1 MEIARSEPLTFSD
14 SPHQPILITG
24 GAGYVGSHVA
34 LALLDAGWPVVVVD
48 DLSNGRRELVP
59 DAAEFIEG
67 SAGDTAFI
75 ARTLKDVGCRSVMH
89 FAGDIINAE
98 SVREP
103 MAYYLRNTVVS
114 EKFISACRAA
124 RVAHF
129 IFSSSAAVYGEPAKI
144 PVNEDTPTVP
154 ITPYGTSKLMTEW
167 MLRRAT
173 VAGNMRYVALRYFNV
188 AGADPKGRS
197 GQCSQVTTHLIK
209 AALEVA
215 LGRQH
220 TLNIYGDD
228 YPTPDGTCIRDY
240 IHVSDL
246 AEAHVLA
253 LQNLL
258 SGGAN
263 QVLNCGYGH
272 GFSVREIINAVSRA
286 CGNSVPTTIA
296 ARRPGDVARLVA
308 DGRRLKDLLGW
319 TPRYEDIETIIASA
333 YAWEKSPFFPATDS
347 TETI

>member
-1 MEIARSEPLTFSD
+1 MTSSGA
-14 SPHQPILITG
+14 PHGPILITG
-24 GAGYVGSHVA
+24 GAGYVGSHVS
-34 LALLDAGWPVVVVD
+34 LALLDDGWPVIVVD
-48 DLSNGRRELVP
+48 DLSKGRRELVP
-59 DAAEFIEG
+59 DGAEFIEG
-67 SAGDTAFI
+67 SAGDPAFI
-75 ARTLKDVGCRSVMH
+75 EHTLREHDCRSVMH
-89 FAGDIINAE
+89 FAGDIVNAE

-103 MAYYLRNTVVS
+103 TLYYQRNTVVS
-114 EKFISACRAA
+114 ENLISACRAA
-124 RVAHF
+124 RVLHF
-129 IFSSSAAVYGEPAKI
+129 IFSSSAAVYGEPAEI
-144 PVNEDTPTVP
+144 PVTEDAPTVP

-167 MLRRAT
+167 MLRRA
-173 VAGNMRYVALRYFNV
+173 AAASDMRYVALRYFNV

-197 GQCSQVTTHLIK
+197 GQYSQVTTHLIK

-215 LGRQH
+215 LGRQN

-246 AEAHVLA
+246 ANAHVLA
-253 LQNLL
+253 LLNLL